1 MDKTAV
7 DWLRRFK
14 KQYGRAPRVLH
25 IGNIANNAY
34 KNAQMLHKVGI
45 DCDVLCHSYYH
56 IMGTPEWEDS
66 DFRGEYEDQNWP
78 AWYKVKL
85 GAFKRPRWFVQG
97 TFETCMEYLVAK
109 NEGDWHKAQQL
120 WEQLG
125 RENRTLP
132 PVPVPRWYDAFI
144 LDVLNVGKTLLKRLR
159 RLRCLTVMGMR
170 QGYVQA
176 LRYVH
181 YVLRRWYRIYVGP
194 WGFRVNSRELWEQ
207 MAMVPLPGRA
217 LLWGLS
223 CLFFLTAVGMRKTQ
237 CLGLKYVWPGLRRW
251 YRLYAR
257 PWGLP
262 AASQQLREQAARLQ
276 LRDQAMRQ
284 KLSRLCCSTVAGMR
298 QPFRQL
304 LSRGRRTEVVDQ
316 ITTLQTEPAP
326 NHHCQFLQHIQWL
339 IDEFNT
345 HFPNRSDRMTSDDLF
360 ELESIVPYWER
371 LLPHYDLV
379 QAYSTDPIIPLMLG
393 KRPYVAFEHGT
404 LRDFTLGDSSICR
417 RTALAYTMADHVF
430 ITNGDCLENAQK
442 IGVERY
448 SPMLH
453 PIDERRV
460 RTVVGQKNRLRKRL
474 GRQHIFLC
482 PVRHDWAVK
491 GTDQYIRAVPE
502 IRKAIGDDFVIIMT
516 NWGAEVDKSRS
527 LAEELGVAPWIT
539 WWEPLPRAALLRA
552 IKSVD
557 AVLDQLALPCFG
569 GIAPEAI
576 AAGVPVMSSYHP
588 ESTMWLIPEPAP
600 ILAAFDA
607 PSIAQAIKM
616 ALDPQWHAA
625 YQQRARDWFDKYHT
639 SEIVT
644 RKHLEVYGRLLD
656 PARNLTE
663 PPTQE
668 IKHDQCRER
677 AQRAL

>member
-1 MDKTAV
+1 MD
-7 DWLRRFK
+7 
-14 KQYGRAPRVLH
+14 RV
-25 IGNIANNAY
+25 AA
-34 KNAQMLHKVGI
+34 AQIRL
-45 DCDVLCHSYYH
+45 
-56 IMGTPEWEDS
+56 E
-66 DFRGEYEDQNWP
+66 
-78 AWYKVKL
+78 
-85 GAFKRPRWFVQG
+85 
-97 TFETCMEYLVAK
+97 FE
-109 NEGDWHKAQQL
+109 
-120 WEQLG
+120 
-125 RENRTLP
+125 
-132 PVPVPRWYDAFI
+132 
-144 LDVLNVGKTLLKRLR
+144 
-159 RLRCLTVMGMR
+159 
-170 QGYVQA
+170 
-176 LRYVH
+176 
-181 YVLRRWYRIYVGP
+181 
-194 WGFRVNSRELWEQ
+194 
-207 MAMVPLPGRA
+207 
-217 LLWGLS
+217 
-223 CLFFLTAVGMRKTQ
+223 
-237 CLGLKYVWPGLRRW
+237 
-251 YRLYAR
+251 
-257 PWGLP
+257 
-262 AASQQLREQAARLQ
+262 
-276 LRDQAMRQ
+276 
-284 KLSRLCCSTVAGMR
+284 
-298 QPFRQL
+298 
-304 LSRGRRTEVVDQ
+304 TEVVDQ
-316 ITTLQTEPAP
+316 ITTLQTGPAP
-326 NHHCQFLQHIQWL
+326 NHHCPFSQHIQWL
-339 IDEFNT
+339 VDEFNKR
-345 HFPNRSDRMTSDDLF
+345 FPNRSDRMTSNDLF

-417 RTALAYTMADHVF
+417 RTSLAYTMADHVF
-430 ITNGDCLENAQK
+430 ITNGDCLEYAQK
-442 IGVERY
+442 IGVKHY

-460 RTVVGQKNRLRKRL
+460 RTVIGQKNRLRKRL
-474 GRQHIFLC
+474 GRKHIFLC

-516 NWGAEVDKSRS
+516 NWGAEVDKSQS

-576 AAGVPVMSSYHP
+576 AAGVPVMSSYQP

-663 PPTQE
+663 PP
-668 IKHDQCRER
+668 I
-677 AQRAL
+677 